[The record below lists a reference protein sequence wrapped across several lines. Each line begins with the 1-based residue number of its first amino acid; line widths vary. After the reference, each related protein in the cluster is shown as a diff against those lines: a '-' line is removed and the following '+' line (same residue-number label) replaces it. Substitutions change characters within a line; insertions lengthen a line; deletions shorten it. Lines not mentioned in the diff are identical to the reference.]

1 MMGSHTSLS
10 ELSFAVSSEARKGGS
25 AVGTSP
31 SSLPVISARYV
42 LADSA
47 SAPTLALSE
56 ASMCAYCSSAETA
69 SAAYMSMADCREE
82 ITSARRFAL
91 AREDGTA
98 CVHHFLELRLVR
110 RLVRVG

>member
-47 SAPTLALSE
+47 SAPTSYNQSSTCVSIACS
-56 ASMCAYCSSAETA
+56 ASFSVSATYFE
-69 SAAYMSMADCREE
+69 
-82 ITSARRFAL
+82 
-91 AREDGTA
+91 
-98 CVHHFLELRLVR
+98 
-110 RLVRVG
+110 